1 MNAWEKCSTKGRGPV
16 ETPGKVTCK
25 RRDTHVEEDG
35 DEDNAREDGEDPP
48 ILHGNVQYIAKD
60 CACYCGYYD
69 GSWTSLRRDAVN
81 YQSVNYST
89 KLCTKSHKS
98 AQLELKT
105 FSIPWKAKFIAKN
118 KTEKKNTIK
127 SICTNVSHTPR
138 CLVRPIIICM
148 LYTHLYIN
156 KCHTHT
162 HTLSHTLVFSM
173 DAAEFCMIFIRFYTG
188 TQVTDSRAINK

>member
-1 MNAWEKCSTKGRGPV
+1 MHSEQPFFYPSVYKWALIWMNAWEKCSTKGRGPV

-118 KTEKKNTIK
+118 KTDKKKTQLNLFAQTFRIRRVVWCAQK
-127 SICTNVSHTPR
+127 SYVCYIHIC
-138 CLVRPIIICM
+138 I
-148 LYTHLYIN
+148 
-156 KCHTHT
+156 
-162 HTLSHTLVFSM
+162 
-173 DAAEFCMIFIRFYTG
+173 
-188 TQVTDSRAINK
+188 